1 MIQQNTNSTLMHQCL
16 EIADRI
22 RSIGDKVGKQEGIT
36 TQQWVIL
43 LHLAGDDNMTYLQN
57 NKQEKP
63 LMAKELAE
71 ALHTSRA
78 NITNLVNVLIGK
90 SLVLQVADN
99 LDRRRKRLRLSA
111 EGQKVVK
118 RLEKQ
123 RNLQNDRLL
132 AGFDEREKLTV
143 SKFIRTFLINFDNPG
158 AAKKA
163 TKSVRAKRA

>member
-1 MIQQNTNSTLMHQCL
+1 MIHQFM

-22 RSIGDKVGKQEGIT
+22 RHIGDKVGKPEGIT

-43 LHLAGDDNMTYLQN
+43 LHLAGDDNLTYLQN

-90 SLVLQVADN
+90 KLVTQVADN
-99 LDRRRKRLRLSA
+99 LDRRRKRLRLSP

-123 RNLQNDRLL
+123 RNQYNDWLMK
-132 AGFDEREKLTV
+132 GFEEKEKLAV
-143 SKFIRTFLINFDNPG
+143 IKFMKGFLLTFEEPIGKEAQSQF
-158 AAKKA
+158 
-163 TKSVRAKRA
+163 

>member
-1 MIQQNTNSTLMHQCL
+1 MIPQNTNSTLIHQFL

-22 RSIGDKVGKQEGIT
+22 RSVGDKVGKPEGIT

-90 SLVLQVADN
+90 KLVIQIADN

-123 RNLQNDRLL
+123 RNQYNDWLL
-132 AGFDEREKLTV
+132 SGFEEREKLST
-143 SKFIRTFLINFDNPG
+143 SKFLKHFLVVFESPIG
-158 AAKKA
+158 KKA
-163 TKSVRAKRA
+163 KATRTRKA

>member
-1 MIQQNTNSTLMHQCL
+1 MIQQNTNSTLMHQFL

-22 RSIGDKVGKQEGIT
+22 RSIGDKVGKPEGIT

-132 AGFDEREKLTV
+132 SAFDEREKLVV
-143 SKFIRTFLINFDNPG
+143 SKFIKSFLINFDNPG
-158 AAKKA
+158 GKKIVKGARAKKA
-163 TKSVRAKRA
+163 

>member
-1 MIQQNTNSTLMHQCL
+1 MIQQNTNSTLIHLFL
-16 EIADRI
+16 ETADRL
-22 RSIGDKVGKQEGIT
+22 RSIGDKVGKPEGIT

-43 LHLAGDDNMTYLQN
+43 LHLAGDDNMSYLQN

-90 SLVLQVADN
+90 SLVIQVADN
-99 LDRRRKRLRLSA
+99 LDRRRKRLRLSP
-111 EGQKVVK
+111 EGQRVVK

-123 RNLQNDRLL
+123 RNQHNDWLL
-132 AGFDEREKLTV
+132 TGFEEKEKLV
-143 SKFIRTFLINFDNPG
+143 ASKFMKNMLINFENPNGKKSKG
-158 AAKKA
+158 AKLKKA
-163 TKSVRAKRA
+163 

>member
-1 MIQQNTNSTLMHQCL
+1 MIQQNTNATLIHQFL
-16 EIADRI
+16 EVADRL
-22 RSIGDKVGKQEGIT
+22 RQIGDKVGKQEGIT

-90 SLVLQVADN
+90 KLVIQVADN
-99 LDRRRKRLRLSA
+99 LDRRRKRLRLSS
-111 EGQKVVK
+111 EGQKVVR
-118 RLEKQ
+118 RLEKHRGQ
-123 RNLQNDRLL
+123 YNDWLL
-132 AGFDEREKLTV
+132 DGYEEKEKLRITGFMKSFLTTFDQPFGKK
-143 SKFIRTFLINFDNPG
+143 SKG
-158 AAKKA
+158 ARSKKA
-163 TKSVRAKRA
+163 

>member
-1 MIQQNTNSTLMHQCL
+1 MIQQNTNATMIHQFM

-22 RSIGDKVGKQEGIT
+22 RHIGDKVGKPEGIT

-90 SLVLQVADN
+90 KLVLQVADN

-123 RNLQNDRLL
+123 RNQYNDWLMK
-132 AGFDEREKLTV
+132 GFDEKEKLGV
-143 SKFIRTFLINFDNPG
+143 IKFMKKFLLTFEEPIG
-158 AAKKA
+158 KKKPA
-163 TKSVRAKRA
+163 LKKR

>member
-1 MIQQNTNSTLMHQCL
+1 MIHQFV

-22 RSIGDKVGKQEGIT
+22 RHIGDKVGKPEGIT

-90 SLVLQVADN
+90 KLVLQVADN

-123 RNLQNDRLL
+123 RNHYNERLL
-132 AGFDEREKLTV
+132 KGFDEKEKLGV
-143 SKFIRTFLINFDNPG
+143 IKFMKKFLLSFEEPIG
-158 AAKKA
+158 KK
-163 TKSVRAKRA
+163 KSVLKKR